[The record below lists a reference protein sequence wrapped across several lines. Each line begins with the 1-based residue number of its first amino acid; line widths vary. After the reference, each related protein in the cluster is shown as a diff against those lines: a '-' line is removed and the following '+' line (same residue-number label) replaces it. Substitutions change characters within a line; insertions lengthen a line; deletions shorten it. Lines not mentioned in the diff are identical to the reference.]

1 MNNIGGV
8 LLFILFFILRISIKI
23 FFDNDLDKLFI
34 ENTNYDNI
42 SREIIE
48 NGISISVS
56 FLFVGIVKK
65 YFLHGFKININPFVQ
80 FISIII
86 GTILTISL
94 YKIYK
99 LITDKEILLVT
110 RNDRDKNKDNIVD

>member
-8 LLFILFFILRISIKI
+8 LLCILFFILRISIKI

-56 FLFVGIVKK
+56 FLFVGIVQK
-65 YFLHGFKININPFVQ
+65 YFLYGFKININPFVQ

-99 LITDKEILLVT
+99 LITNKEILLVT
-110 RNDRDKNKDNIVD
+110 RNDRDRNKDNIVD

>member
-56 FLFVGIVKK
+56 FLFVGIVQK
-65 YFLHGFKININPFVQ
+65 YFLYGFKININPFVQ

-99 LITDKEILLVT
+99 LITNKEILLVT
-110 RNDRDKNKDNIVD
+110 RNDRDRNKDNIVD

>member
-1 MNNIGGV
+1 MNNIGCV

-56 FLFVGIVKK
+56 FLFVGIVQK
-65 YFLHGFKININPFVQ
+65 YFLYGFKININPFVQ

-99 LITDKEILLVT
+99 LITNKEILLVT
-110 RNDRDKNKDNIVD
+110 RNDRDRNKDNIVD